1 MRQCRGRAWR
11 LTDRT
16 SKAYDATM
24 LIAKAWAKTL
34 QEGGDPGDLVGGALL
49 KAIRS
54 VDYVDGVTGN
64 VTLDSTGNV
73 KAKEFSV
80 FQFIGSDDEWTVS
93 STCGCAGRATGLTA
107 RVQQIGSYA
116 SGRIPPLSWSAG
128 RPQGPGHSVSALFD
142 FGLGPGV
149 VPGDGGGPSAENTL
163 NVVSMD
169 DPYPSLHATL

>member
-1 MRQCRGRAWR
+1 MRQRRGRAWR
-11 LTDRT
+11 LTDRN

-34 QEGGDPGDLVGGALL
+34 QEGGDPGDLVGGTLL

-93 STCGCAGRATGLTA
+93 STCGWLRRACRGTD
-107 RVQQIGSYA
+107 GSRA
-116 SGRIPPLSWSAG
+116 ANWVLCERADT
-128 RPQGPGHSVSALFD
+128 SALVV
-142 FGLGPGV
+142 GGAPPGARALGERSVRLRLGA
-149 VPGDGGGPSAENTL
+149 GGGAGGTAAVRPRRT
-163 NVVSMD
+163 
-169 DPYPSLHATL
+169 P